1 MEEQPDLFDTEDSYK
16 YLSGDTQV
24 CKVCSKE
31 KDLVLFPRHPYF
43 KTRVDNRCK
52 ACIKKQTKLRNE
64 LKQKYQHLKQDEC
77 DCCGNTHHK
86 TLVLDHDH
94 NTLKFRGWI
103 CEDCNHGLGKLGD
116 NIEGVNKALQY
127 LKAHYERQ

>member
-1 MEEQPDLFDTEDSYK
+1 MQLDLFDMGASYK

-31 KDLVLFPRHPYF
+31 KDLCLFPKHPYF

-52 ACIKKQTKLRNE
+52 ACIKKQTKLRND
-64 LKQKYQHLKQDEC
+64 LKQKYQHLKKDEC
-77 DCCGNTHHK
+77 DCCGKTHHK

-94 NTLKFRGWI
+94 NTLRFRGWI

-127 LKAHYERQ
+127 LKAHYEQQ